1 MEAGSPH
8 IKLSSLAFAGAV
20 SISAFALATV
30 WLTSIELLPLAL
42 ITVVIAAFGVWQAFV
57 RPYIWVVLMVV
68 STFLGNVIYLAEDG
82 VVPLTLFQLALF
94 AAVFF
99 IFLRRLADHDFNFRF
114 MGFEAELG
122 LFLSFIYLSLLW
134 TPAPMDGFIEGT
146 RLLISV
152 FFLYIVFNEIKHE
165 REIIALFAVA
175 VIVSTFLA
183 LYALYQN
190 LTDVGA
196 AVDNVMAQ
204 GTRLRG
210 RATGT
215 SHDPNRFATMFFIP
229 LAFSA
234 CVFLGDTKNK
244 YKVLA
249 LVGLALAS
257 GGLIVTYSRS
267 AWIGA
272 IIMICIIT
280 WYYRS
285 VKLFVY
291 VGLLGVILLIAFPN
305 LSITLFNVAQR
316 FLDITA
322 GSSDD
327 SSRIRILLGIAGIGM
342 FVDSYFIGVGYRGF
356 PDKFTDYFSTKE
368 SIGVVEPHNV
378 TYTIMAELGIIG
390 LVLFALVFLKVIR
403 VAYLNIRFSETETEK
418 IISVTTLSTIIAYLV
433 FYQFYGGGLNDNNLW
448 LMVGLAYSIYY
459 SGADSGKKNIMKEQT
474 SGKTEGPDTSK
485 ADRPPQ

>member
-20 SISAFALATV
+20 SISAFALAAV
-30 WLTSIELLPLAL
+30 WLTGIELLPLAL
-42 ITVVIAAFGVWQAFV
+42 VTIVIAAFAVWQAFV
-57 RPYIWVVLMVV
+57 RPYIWVILMVV
-68 STFLGNVIYLAEDG
+68 GTFLGNVIYLAEGG

-99 IFLRRLADHDFNFRF
+99 IFLRRLAEHDFNFRF

-122 LFLSFIYLSLLW
+122 LFLALIYLSLLW
-134 TPAPMDGFIEGT
+134 SPAPMDGFIQGT

-152 FFLYIVFNEIKHE
+152 FFLYIVFNEIRHE
-165 REIIALFAVA
+165 GEIIALFAVA
-175 VIVSTFLA
+175 VIVATFLA

-196 AVDNVMAQ
+196 AVESIMSQ
-204 GTRLRG
+204 GTKLRG

-234 CVFLGDTKNK
+234 CVFLADTKKK
-244 YKVLA
+244 YKIIALA
-249 LVGLALAS
+249 GLAISS

-272 IIMICIIT
+272 IIMILIIT

-305 LSITLFNVAQR
+305 LSYTLFNVAQR

-322 GSSDD
+322 GTTDD

-342 FVDSYFIGVGYRGF
+342 FVDSYLIGVGYRGY
-356 PDKFTDYFSTKE
+356 PEKFTEYFSLKE
-368 SIGVVEPHNV
+368 SIGVDEAHNV
-378 TYTIMAELGIIG
+378 TYTILAELGIIG
-390 LVLFALVFLKVIR
+390 FLLFGLLFFKIIR
-403 VAYLNIRFSETETEK
+403 VAYLNIRLSETETEK

-448 LMVGLAYSIYY
+448 LMVGLAFSIYY
-459 SGADSGKKNIMKEQT
+459 SSSDSGSKNIMKEQT
-474 SGKTEGPDTSK
+474 GGKTEGPDTSS
-485 ADRPPQ
+485 ADSPPQ